1 LHIRNDQTPDASV
14 KKFFADLS
22 LYDGAIVGT
31 NQITRAEFLETAN
44 GGTVRL
50 IAPNKLLNGIF
61 HSQPAEGQKLS
72 ILSLKTRGTI
82 KLSNDGNTDFLTAN
96 DEYGTRLECVYGTS
110 ALTGGRRGV
119 CEDTRGNSINLFSI
133 RRAVTLAKRFTVRF
147 FCIRNVAGTRRR
159 LKLEPNHPIKTCTA
173 ESDRCK
179 SNSVN

>member
-1 LHIRNDQTPDASV
+1 M
-14 KKFFADLS
+14 
-22 LYDGAIVGT
+22 YDGAIVGT

-44 GGTVRL
+44 GSGTVQL

-110 ALTGGRRGV
+110 ALTGGRGGV
-119 CEDTRGNSINLFSI
+119 CEDTRGN
-133 RRAVTLAKRFTVRF
+133 KY
-147 FCIRNVAGTRRR
+147 
-159 LKLEPNHPIKTCTA
+159 KLIL
-173 ESDRCK
+173 D
-179 SNSVN
+179 

>member
-1 LHIRNDQTPDASV
+1 MHIRNDQTPDASV
-14 KKFFADLS
+14 KKFFADLI

-44 GGTVRL
+44 GSGTVRL

-119 CEDTRGNSINLFSI
+119 CEDTRGN
-133 RRAVTLAKRFTVRF
+133 KY
-147 FCIRNVAGTRRR
+147 
-159 LKLEPNHPIKTCTA
+159 KLIF
-173 ESDRCK
+173 D
-179 SNSVN
+179 